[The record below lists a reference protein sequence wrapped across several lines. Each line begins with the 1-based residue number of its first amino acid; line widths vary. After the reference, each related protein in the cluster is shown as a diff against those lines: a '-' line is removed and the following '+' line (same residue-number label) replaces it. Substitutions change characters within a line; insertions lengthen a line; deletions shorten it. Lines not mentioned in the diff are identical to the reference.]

1 MRERLARVISDKTGQ
16 KIERVRED
24 IERDYWMS
32 TEEAKEYGIL
42 GKVITKMD
50 QIKF

>member
-1 MRERLARVISDKTGQ
+1 MRERLAQVIAEKTGQ

-32 TEEAKEYGIL
+32 TEEAKDYGIL
-42 GKVITKMD
+42 GTVINKGD